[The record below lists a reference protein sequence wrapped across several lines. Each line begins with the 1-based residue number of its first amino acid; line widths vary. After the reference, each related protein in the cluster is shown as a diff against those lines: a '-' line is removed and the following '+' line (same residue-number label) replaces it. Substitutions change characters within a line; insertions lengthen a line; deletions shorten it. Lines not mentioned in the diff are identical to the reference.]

1 MILAYLSP
9 LANHLW
15 QSTLCACV
23 AWLLTL
29 TLRKNRA
36 AVRYWLWLAASAKFL
51 IPFSLLVGAGSQL
64 GWRTAPSIAQ
74 PQFSFVMEEISK
86 PFVLPAPAARLV
98 GERPAS
104 DWFPAILFGVWL
116 GGFAIRCVCWLRL
129 WRRIRAIRRTARPL
143 SLNLP
148 IEVLSSPARL
158 EPGVFGIREPVL
170 LLPEGITERLT
181 PAQLEAVVAH
191 ELCHVRR
198 RDNLTATIHMVV
210 EAIFWFHPLMWWIR
224 ERLVEERERACDEEV
239 LRVISQPEIYAE
251 GILNV
256 CRFYLESPLVSVS
269 GITGSNLKKRIEKI
283 MARHTAGNLDPGRK
297 LLLATAGMLV
307 VAGPILAGLL
317 NVPQSQAQSRARDTA
332 NREFDA
338 VSVKPYLPKG
348 PISEGCD
355 SHGDPGML
363 ALVGCTLK
371 DLVDLAYGLKSYQSQ
386 AKGPAWIETD
396 RYAIQAR
403 STTPATEAGM
413 MRMLQPVLAA
423 RFHLIVHWEARQAS
437 VYVLEAANGGP
448 KLQPASNTSRCGVV
462 NVRQGTFK
470 TDFLTLDD
478 FAEALQ
484 EFVVK
489 DHPVIN
495 RAATDKEG
503 QYKFDLA
510 YSLGDD
516 LAAGPSIFSALPDQL
531 GLTLKPGKAPIQ
543 TLVIDHAQRP
553 EPN

>member
-1 MILAYLSP
+1 MTLADLSP

-15 QSTLCACV
+15 QSTLCAIV

-36 AVRYWLWLAASAKFL
+36 AVRYWIWLAASAKFL
-51 IPFSLLVGAGSQL
+51 IPFALLAGVGSQL
-64 GWRTAPSIAQ
+64 AWRTAPATAQ
-74 PQFSFVMEEISK
+74 PRFSFVMDEISR
-86 PFVLPAPAARLV
+86 PFVFSAPAARLV
-98 GERPAS
+98 GERSPS
-104 DWFPAILFGVWL
+104 DVFPAILLGVWL
-116 GGFAIRCVCWLRL
+116 FGFAIASVSWFRL
-129 WRRIRAIRRTARPL
+129 WLYIRAVQRAATQL

-148 IEVLSSPARL
+148 IRAMSSPARL
-158 EPGVFGIREPVL
+158 EPGVFGIRKPVL

-181 PAQLEAVVAH
+181 PSQLEAVLTH

-210 EAIFWFHPLMWWIR
+210 EAIFWFHPLTWWIR

-239 LRVISQPEIYAE
+239 LRVVSEPEIYAQ

-256 CRFYLESPLVSVS
+256 CRFYLASPLTSVS
-269 GITGSNLKKRIEKI
+269 GITGADLKKRIEKI
-283 MARHTAGNLDPGRK
+283 LAHHTGGNLDLGRK

-317 NVPQSQAQSRARDTA
+317 NVPQSQAQSRGRDTA

-338 VSVKPYLPKG
+338 VSVKRYLPKG

-355 SHGDPGML
+355 SPSDPVML

-371 DLVDLAYGLKSYQSQ
+371 DLVDLAYGLKSYQAQ

-396 RYAIQAR
+396 RYVIQAR
-403 STTPATEAGM
+403 NAKPTTETEM
-413 MRMLQPVLAA
+413 MRMLQTVLAA
-423 RFHLIVHWEARQAS
+423 RFHLIVHWETRQTPA
-437 VYVLEAANGGP
+437 YLLEATNGGP
-448 KLQPASNTSRCGVV
+448 KLQAASNTNRCGVV
-462 NVRQGTFK
+462 NVRQGTLK
-470 TDFLTLDD
+470 SDCLSLDD

-489 DHPVIN
+489 DRPVIN
-495 RAATDKEG
+495 RTAIDKEG

-510 YSLGDD
+510 YSSGEDF
-516 LAAGPSIFSALPDQL
+516 AAGPSIFSALPDQL
-531 GLTLKPGKAPIQ
+531 GLTLKPGKAPVR

>member
-1 MILAYLSP
+1 MTLAYLSP

-15 QSTLCACV
+15 QSTLCAAV
-23 AWLLTL
+23 AWLLTV
-29 TLRKNRA
+29 TLRRNRA
-36 AVRYWLWLAASAKFL
+36 SVRYWLWLAASAKFL

-64 GWRTAPSIAQ
+64 GWRTAPASAQ
-74 PQFSFVMEEISK
+74 HQFSIVMDEISQ
-86 PFVLPAPAARLV
+86 PFAAPAPTPRLV
-98 GERPAS
+98 GEPPAPNV
-104 DWFPAILFGVWL
+104 FPAILFGVWL
-116 GGFAIRCVCWLRL
+116 CGVAIAYVTWFRL
-129 WRRIRAIRRTARPL
+129 WRHMHAIRRTGTPL

-148 IEVLSSPARL
+148 IQVLSSPARL
-158 EPGVFGIREPVL
+158 EPGVFGIRKPVL
-170 LLPEGITERLT
+170 LLPEGITEHLT
-181 PAQLEAVVAH
+181 PPQLEAVLAH

-198 RDNLTATIHMVV
+198 RDNLTAAIHMVV
-210 EAIFWFHPLMWWIR
+210 EAIFWFHPLVWWIG

-239 LRVISQPEIYAE
+239 LRAIGEPEIYAQ

-256 CRFYLESPLVSVS
+256 CKFYLESPLVCVS
-269 GITGSNLKKRIEKI
+269 GITGSDLKKRIEKI
-283 MARHTAGNLDPGRK
+283 MAHHTGGNLDLGRK

-307 VAGPILAGLL
+307 IAGPILAGLL
-317 NVPQSQAQSRARDTA
+317 NVPRSQAQPRARDTA

-355 SHGDPGML
+355 SHSDPVML

-371 DLVDLAYGLKSYQSQ
+371 DLVDQAYALKSYQGQ

-396 RYAIQAR
+396 RYVIQAR
-403 STTPATEAGM
+403 NAKPTTETEM
-413 MRMLQPVLAA
+413 MRMLQTVLAA
-423 RFHLIVHWEARQAS
+423 RFHLIVHWETRQTPA
-437 VYVLEAANGGP
+437 YLLEATNGGP
-448 KLQPASNTSRCGVV
+448 KLQAASNTNRCGVV
-462 NVRQGTFK
+462 NVRQGTLK
-470 TDFLTLDD
+470 SDCLSLDD

-489 DHPVIN
+489 DRPVIN
-495 RAATDKEG
+495 RTAIDKEG

-510 YSLGDD
+510 YSSGEDF
-516 LAAGPSIFSALPDQL
+516 AAGPSIFSALPDQL
-531 GLTLKPGKAPIQ
+531 GLTLKPGKAPVQ